1 MAVAIASLIP
11 RRTLPPIW
19 EELRWPLDAL
29 ASRHRR
35 ELVARTRPGHGAPV
49 LLIPGFLSGDAS
61 LHRLEGF
68 LCAAGYV
75 PIRAGI
81 GRNVDCSEATV
92 SVLEERLL
100 AAAQRHDERLAI
112 VGHSRGGLFAR
123 ALAQRHPDVVRG
135 VITLGS
141 PWRDQLAV
149 HPALWVQLVA
159 LSAACAFGMKGLLG
173 FACGVGGCCEQFRR
187 QLAAPPPPG
196 VEYVA
201 LYSRRD
207 GVVDWRACV
216 DARVR
221 NVQVAASHCGMVASA
236 AVFAAV
242 AAALADI
249 T

>member
-1 MAVAIASLIP
+1 MAVAIAALIP

-19 EELRWPLDAL
+19 EELRWPLDAVT
-29 ASRHRR
+29 SRHRD
-35 ELVARTRPGHGAPV
+35 EPVARRRPGNGEPV

-61 LHRLEGF
+61 LRPLEGF
-68 LCAAGYV
+68 LSAAGYAS
-75 PIRAGI
+75 IRAGI
-81 GRNVDCSEATV
+81 GRNVDCSEASV
-92 SVLEERLL
+92 SALEERLV
-100 AAAQRHDERLAI
+100 AAADRHGGRVAI

-123 ALAQRHPDVVRG
+123 ALAQRQPDAVRG

-159 LSAACAFGMKGLLG
+159 LSAACALGIKGLLG
-173 FACGVGGCCEQFRR
+173 FACGAGGCCEQFRR
-187 QLAAPPPPG
+187 ELAAPPPPG

-201 LYSRRD
+201 VYSRRD
-207 GVVDWRACV
+207 GVVDWRACI

-221 NVQVAASHCGMVASA
+221 NIEVAASHCGMVSSA
-236 AVFAAV
+236 AAFAAV
-242 AAALADI
+242 GAALADI